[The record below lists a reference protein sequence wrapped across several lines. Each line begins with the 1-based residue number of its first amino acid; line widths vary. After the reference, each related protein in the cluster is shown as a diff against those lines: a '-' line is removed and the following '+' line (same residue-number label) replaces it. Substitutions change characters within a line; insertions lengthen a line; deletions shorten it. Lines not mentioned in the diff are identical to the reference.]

1 MNKLKIIA
9 IALAILVLWAFV
21 KAGTDYFVDW
31 LIASYGWPAVI
42 VVTVVTVVVA
52 VAAWMKVLGMWEER
66 L

>member
-1 MNKLKIIA
+1 
-9 IALAILVLWAFV
+9 
-21 KAGTDYFVDW
+21 VDW